1 MFGIEGNAGEIVPNA
16 QTHEVIACELLA
28 GRLLAGCE
36 RTPAT
41 GAGAVE
47 DRRRAEAWQY
57 NLTRSLCLKISP
69 TISQWASNNELD
81 GSKAIRAVC

>member
-47 DRRRAEAWQY
+47 DRRRAQAWQY
-57 NLTRSLCLKISP
+57 NLTRSLHLKILP
-69 TISQWASNNELD
+69 TNSRRPSSKELG
-81 GSKAIRAVC
+81 GS